1 MAGVKAVGRV
11 LHAYTD
17 SSQSAGEMIGGVKSY
32 NNSVNVTD
40 SGWIVK
46 TLFHELQEQGWKLGT
61 VTSVPFD
68 HVSPAVMYAHN
79 VDRDDYQ
86 DLAREM
92 LGLPGILQQ
101 CAGHRSCRVS
111 TWSWVSATESRAGR
125 RPWPRQGKNWVS
137 GNVFIADADLAAI
150 DVKNGGKYVVVH
162 TEPLTGGARALRE
175 AAGEAARRSSRLFGF
190 FGPRGSTISRSGPPT
205 AVTTRRRAS
214 AAAACLAPPRSTPP
228 PTGSSSRRWPR

>member
-1 MAGVKAVGRV
+1 
-11 LHAYTD
+11 
-17 SSQSAGEMIGGVKSY
+17 MISGVKSY

-40 SGWIVK
+40 GGRPVK

-68 HVSPAVMYAHN
+68 HVSPAAMYAQD

-101 CAGHRSCRVS
+101 ARGAPRLPGLDVVMGAGFGITSQA
-111 TWSWVSATESRAGR
+111 ATMA
-125 RPWPRQGKNWVS
+125 PQGKNWVP
-137 GNVFIADADLAAI
+137 GNVFIADPDLAAI

-162 TEPLTGGARALRE
+162 TEPLASGARGLGPGRQGRRPSGPRASS
-175 AAGEAARRSSRLFGF
+175 ASSAAR
-190 FGPRGSTISRSGPPT
+190 GSIISRSGPPT
-205 AVTTRRRAS
+205 AGMTPRPAS
-214 AAAACLAPPRSTPP
+214 AARARRPRRRSTPR
-228 PTGSSSRRWPR
+228 PTGSSSRPWPR